1 MAHHSSPSLFQQ
13 IMEGTKLALPRSVA
27 TLLMVAG
34 AVGFI
39 VSLLA
44 FEGQVLYLFGSTVVV
59 FVGLFFSVIARRRQ
73 SLTGAEAGRDIGWQ
87 PAETGQSAQF
97 NRGLP
102 RQAPAPQSWAQ
113 PERSQG
119 RPGRGVAR
127 AQAAATRQPVQPPAG
142 LGTSPRLF
150 QAVLA
155 SQVSDVL
162 RRQGAMVWIETQRGD
177 RSILKVRTRSG
188 DTFTAVVREGS
199 EIVDVNDVRG
209 LFGLMAAHGSIG
221 AFMVTGG
228 TYTAKAQDWARQR
241 SLTLLEAGQ
250 VAEIR
255 VD

>member
-1 MAHHSSPSLFQQ
+1 MAHHSPPSLFQQ
-13 IMEGTKLALPRSVA
+13 IMEGTKLALPRSLA
-27 TLLMVAG
+27 ILLMVAG

-39 VSLLA
+39 ASLLA
-44 FEGQVLYLFGSTVVV
+44 FEGQVLCLFGSTVVV
-59 FVGLFFSVIARRRQ
+59 FVGLFFGVIARRRQ
-73 SLTGAEAGRDIGWQ
+73 PPTGAEAGRDIGWRSV
-87 PAETGQSAQF
+87 ETDRSAQY

-102 RQAPAPQSWAQ
+102 QQAPAPQSWTQ
-113 PERSQG
+113 PERSQVT
-119 RPGRGVAR
+119 PGRGIAR
-127 AQAAATRQPVQPPAG
+127 MQTTLTHQPVRPSAG

-150 QAVLA
+150 QTVLTG
-155 SQVSDVL
+155 QVSDVL

-209 LFGLMAAHGSIG
+209 LYGLMAAHGSIG

-255 VD
+255 ID